1 MQSKLARRVYFS
13 FHYEGDVW
21 RADQVRNSWVT
32 KPDRESA
39 GYYDAAEFEAVR
51 RQGDGAIRRWI
62 DRNLEGTSVTVVLV
76 GEDTCNREWVRY
88 EVQRSIERGNGV
100 IFVRVHN
107 LGDQEGHTCRAG
119 NLDFGCDTSECPV
132 YDYVS
137 DGGYDNLG
145 DWVEASHEAAGRQ
158 ELGPPP
164 YRYVGRTGCGRS

>member
-1 MQSKLARRVYFS
+1 VQSELARRVYFS

-21 RADQVRNSWVT
+21 RANQVRNSWVT

-39 GYYDAAEFEAVR
+39 GFHDAAEFEAVR

-62 DRNLEGTSVTVVLV
+62 DRNLEGTSVTAVLV

-100 IFVRVHN
+100 IFVRIQN

-119 NLDFGCDTSECPV
+119 NLDFGCDTSEYPV
-132 YDYVS
+132 YDYVN

-145 DWVEASHEAAGRQ
+145 DWVEASNLAAGRQ
-158 ELGPPP
+158 EWGPPP
-164 YRYVGRTGCGRS
+164 YRHVGRTGCGRS